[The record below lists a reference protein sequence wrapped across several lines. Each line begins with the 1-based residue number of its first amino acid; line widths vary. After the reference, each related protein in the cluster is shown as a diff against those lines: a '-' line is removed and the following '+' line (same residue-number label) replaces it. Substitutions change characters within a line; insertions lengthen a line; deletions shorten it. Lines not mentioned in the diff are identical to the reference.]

1 VFVLNPDKYLL
12 PDYKIS
18 PFQTKDIELNAALPD
33 DDFASNYFS
42 QRFEHQNF
50 LYTLNGRQ
58 ALNIALSRYT
68 LNKNDVVT
76 ILTTTQN
83 FYISSCVT
91 NEVEKFCTWNR
102 SVTQQTRII
111 LVIHEFG
118 YPFPDLE
125 SLRKYNLPIIEDCA
139 YAFFSESKEYKMG
152 SVGDYS
158 IYSFPKMLPIQ
169 VGGLVVSNGIPL
181 KDSELSFDVIQY
193 MKNVLSHYLRNKEA
207 LIDQRLK
214 NYEFLRVE
222 LKMQNYLERFP
233 LMEGVVPG
241 VFMFRSERKIEW
253 KALKEHVTN
262 HGIQCSIFYGEDSFF
277 IPVHH
282 ALNENDL
289 NYILAVIKFVNDNV
303 RYEN

>member
-253 KALKEHVTN
+253 KALKEHVAN